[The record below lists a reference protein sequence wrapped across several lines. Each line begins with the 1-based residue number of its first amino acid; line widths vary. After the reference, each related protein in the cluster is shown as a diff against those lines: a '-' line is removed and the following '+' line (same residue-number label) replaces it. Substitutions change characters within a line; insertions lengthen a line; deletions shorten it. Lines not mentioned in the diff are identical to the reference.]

1 MPTDIILDGLP
12 QVNEI
17 ANVGYQVGDLV
28 CQDPDLD
35 QTCSF
40 DVIGKFNDTFNVSDI
55 TLTNNFLTEWVWV
68 LAVSKTEFMSKID
81 LNRMVSVNPCA
92 FEYIK

>member
-1 MPTDIILDGLP
+1 MDGLS

-40 DVIGKFNDTFNVSDI
+40 DVIGEFNDTFNVSDI
-55 TLTNNFLTEWVWV
+55 ALTNNFLTEWDGVV
-68 LAVSKTEFMSKID
+68 AVSETEFMSKID
-81 LNRMVSVNPCA
+81 LKLSVNL
-92 FEYIK
+92 